1 MSGPAGGLWG
11 LHAGLWALLR
21 SLNAAL
27 LPGHVRA
34 LHVSSVSCG
43 SKNLLKK
50 FASKS
55 KKKFWYD
62 GPSLGSH
69 LTYTPSPSKF
79 EFLMKNTSKKAR
91 KEDQVRLRALNG
103 LLHKALTDL
112 LCTPE
117 VSQEVCDLSVELSK
131 VSLTSDF
138 SACRVYW
145 KTTLS
150 TEQNSQTQAT
160 LQKSAARMRHLLM
173 SQQTLKNMPPIV
185 FVQDKENAAQAEIDQ
200 LLAIADFGPLDGDH
214 FVQND
219 FRDPDAPPLC
229 GTAEPAAQS
238 SLYGI
243 NHEAL
248 NKKIAEYKK
257 KKESRQWHAAGPGPV
272 AELVKQMIKKKKKA
286 KPRGDQDS
294 SLRSY
299 LAGGDDLDDA
309 PGYECH
315 PQDSEEWEA
324 ERGGSTDQG
333 RCWGAREE

>member
-69 LTYTPSPSKF
+69 LVETYTPSPSKF

-131 VSLTSDF
+131 
-138 SACRVYW
+138 
-145 KTTLS
+145 
-150 TEQNSQTQAT
+150 
-160 LQKSAARMRHLLM
+160 
-173 SQQTLKNMPPIV
+173 
-185 FVQDKENAAQAEIDQ
+185 IDQ

>member
-1 MSGPAGGLWG
+1 MSGLTGRLWSP
-11 LHAGLWALLR
+11 HAGLWALLR
-21 SLNAAL
+21 TCNAAL
-27 LPGHVRA
+27 LPGRA
-34 LHVSSVSCG
+34 RDLHGSSVSCG

-91 KEDQVRLRALNG
+91 KEDQVRLRTLNG

-117 VSQEVCDLSVELSK
+117 VSQEVYDLRVELSK

-150 TEQNSQTQAT
+150 AEQNSQTQAT
-160 LQKSAARMRHLLM
+160 LQRSAAHMRHLLM

-185 FVQDKENAAQAEIDQ
+185 FVQDKENAAQVEIDH
-200 LLAIADFGPLDGDH
+200 LLAIADFGPQEGEH

-243 NHEAL
+243 DHEAL
-248 NKKIAEYKK
+248 NKQIAEYKRR
-257 KKESRQWHAAGPGPV
+257 KESRQWHTAGPGTV
-272 AELVKQMIKKKKKA
+272 AELAKQMIKKKA

-309 PGYECH
+309 PGYKCH
-315 PQDSEEWEA
+315 LHDSEEWEA